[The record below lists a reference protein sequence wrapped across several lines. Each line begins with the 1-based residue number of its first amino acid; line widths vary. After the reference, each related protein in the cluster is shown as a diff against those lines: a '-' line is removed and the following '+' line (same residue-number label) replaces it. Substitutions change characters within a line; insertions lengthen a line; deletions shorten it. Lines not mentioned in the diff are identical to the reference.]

1 MILKEAVKRLSFTI
15 SKGNKPNQNDVDA
28 FNEVIRNL
36 KLSEQETVQE
46 NLLFAKLYT
55 FTLSE
60 LLSYYTDIDM
70 ANKEINRILSEP
82 MAIEKL
88 QLSLRRMELQ
98 NYFNRKKI
106 LDPFLK
112 NKTANELEEI
122 HERYKNKLP
131 GLNALEFAKCGNNW
145 DAESVKYNIEN
156 SINLSIKNFKNY
168 V

>member
-55 FTLSE
+55 FTLTE

-112 NKTANELEEI
+112 NKTTNELEEI

-131 GLNALEFAKCGNNW
+131 ELNALEFAKCGNNW

-156 SINLSIKNFKNY
+156 SINLSIKNFKNTI
-168 V
+168 

>member
-15 SKGNKPNQNDVDA
+15 SKGNKPNQNDVEA
-28 FNEVIRNL
+28 FNEIIRNL

-55 FTLSE
+55 FTLTE
-60 LLSYYTDIDM
+60 LLAYYTDIEM

-82 MAIEKL
+82 MATEKL

-131 GLNALEFAKCGNNW
+131 GLNVDEFLKCGNNW
-145 DAESVKYNIEN
+145 DTESVKYNIEN
-156 SINLSIKNFKNY
+156 SINLSIKNFKNT

>member
-28 FNEVIRNL
+28 FNEIIRNL
-36 KLSEQETVQE
+36 KLSEQETLQE

-60 LLSYYTDIDM
+60 LLAYYTDIEM
-70 ANKEINRILSEP
+70 ANKEINKILSEP

-131 GLNALEFAKCGNNW
+131 GLNVLEFEKCG
-145 DAESVKYNIEN
+145 SC
-156 SINLSIKNFKNY
+156 FQ
-168 V
+168 

>member
-28 FNEVIRNL
+28 FNEIIRNL
-36 KLSEQETVQE
+36 KLSEQETLQE

-60 LLSYYTDIDM
+60 LLAYYTDIEM

-88 QLSLRRMELQ
+88 QMSLRRMELQ

-131 GLNALEFAKCGNNW
+131 GLNVLEFEKCGNNW
-145 DAESVKYNIEN
+145 DAEAVKYNIEN

>member
-1 MILKEAVKRLSFTI
+1 
-15 SKGNKPNQNDVDA
+15 
-28 FNEVIRNL
+28 
-36 KLSEQETVQE
+36 
-46 NLLFAKLYT
+46 
-55 FTLSE
+55 
-60 LLSYYTDIDM
+60 M

-131 GLNALEFAKCGNNW
+131 GLNVDEFLKCGNNW
-145 DAESVKYNIEN
+145 DTESVKYNIEN
-156 SINLSIKNFKNY
+156 SINLSIKNFKNT

>member
-1 MILKEAVKRLSFTI
+1 MTLKEAVKRLSFTI

-28 FNEVIRNL
+28 FNEIIRNL

-55 FTLSE
+55 FTLTE
-60 LLSYYTDIDM
+60 LLTYYTDIEM

-88 QLSLRRMELQ
+88 QLSLRRMELH

-131 GLNALEFAKCGNNW
+131 GLNVDEFLKCGNNW
-145 DAESVKYNIEN
+145 DAEAVKYNIEN
-156 SINLSIKNFKNY
+156 SINLSIKNFKNT

>member
-28 FNEVIRNL
+28 FNEIIRNL

-60 LLSYYTDIDM
+60 FLSYYTDIDM

-112 NKTANELEEI
+112 NKTANELQEI
-122 HERYKNKLP
+122 HERYNNKLP
-131 GLNALEFAKCGNNW
+131 ELNALEFAKCSNNW

>member
-28 FNEVIRNL
+28 FNEIIRNL

-55 FTLSE
+55 FTLTE
-60 LLSYYTDIDM
+60 LLAYYTDIEM
-70 ANKEINRILSEP
+70 ANKEINKILSEP

-88 QLSLRRMELQ
+88 QMSLRRMELH

-131 GLNALEFAKCGNNW
+131 GLNVDEFLKCGNNW
-145 DAESVKYNIEN
+145 DAEAVKYNIEN

>member
-15 SKGNKPNQNDVDA
+15 SKGNKPNQNDVEA
-28 FNEVIRNL
+28 FNEIIRNL

-46 NLLFAKLYT
+46 NLLFAKLYI

-60 LLSYYTDIDM
+60 LLAYYTDIDM
-70 ANKEINRILSEP
+70 ANKEINKILSEP

-88 QLSLRRMELQ
+88 QMSLRRMELQ

-131 GLNALEFAKCGNNW
+131 GLNVDEFLKCGNNW
-145 DAESVKYNIEN
+145 DAEAVKYNIEN

>member
-28 FNEVIRNL
+28 FNEIIRNL

-60 LLSYYTDIDM
+60 LLAYYTDIEM

-82 MAIEKL
+82 MATEKL
-88 QLSLRRMELQ
+88 QMSLRRMELQ

-131 GLNALEFAKCGNNW
+131 GLNVDEFLKCGNNW
-145 DAESVKYNIEN
+145 DAEAVKYNIEN